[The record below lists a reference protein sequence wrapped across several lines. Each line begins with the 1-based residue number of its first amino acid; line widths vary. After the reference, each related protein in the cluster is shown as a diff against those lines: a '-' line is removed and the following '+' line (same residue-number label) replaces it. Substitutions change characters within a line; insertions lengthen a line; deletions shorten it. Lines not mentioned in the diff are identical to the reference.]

1 MRKLIQKMIHN
12 LFKDTKFTPVWLGL
26 ELRPLYTNCLSWPA
40 RAQALGAFT
49 QLSAPLTSTFPSH
62 GRTKFRAPPHTE
74 RIQDEGQRSEGSSVP
89 SGEAMDRGVKGPWR
103 GSRKM
108 SEKSEKTSK
117 SPRTWESL
125 FALSPVQCTFAPC
138 LQKCQYFRVYLGG
151 KGGSQHLRSTSCT
164 SRPQ

>member
-1 MRKLIQKMIHN
+1 MIHN
-12 LFKDTKFTPVWLGL
+12 LFKDTRVHASVAGIRTQTPVHQIASLTQHCKGTSSWGFHSALHPSPPPFPATAGL
-26 ELRPLYTNCLSWPA
+26 SSRGLL
-40 RAQALGAFT
+40 
-49 QLSAPLTSTFPSH
+49 H
-62 GRTKFRAPPHTE
+62 
-74 RIQDEGQRSEGSSVP
+74 IQKESRMRDRSQRGGSSVP
-89 SGEAMDRGVKGPWR
+89 SGEAMDRRVKGPWR

-108 SEKSEKTSK
+108 SEKSEKTISK